1 MNKRQFDIMDI
12 LNILSFCIGLQN
24 LDENLSQDSV
34 GNMLKDVVEAIHSHL
49 AEQDKKIDMIWEVLN
64 NDKNKKDG

>member
-1 MNKRQFDIMDI
+1 MNKREFDIMDI

-24 LDENLSQDSV
+24 LDENLSQTSAGD
-34 GNMLKDVVEAIHSHL
+34 MLKEVVEDIHSHL
-49 AEQDKKIDMIWEVLN
+49 REQDNKIDMILEVLN